1 MLTWVLV
8 AVGGAL
14 GSGAALLV
22 LRRPSR
28 RRLLLST
35 AAVCGLVGVLS
46 AYPYLPIVTRPFT
59 VGFLGSAS
67 SMVLVAAAPP
77 MFLGTDSILRTGVAV
92 ARRLGVYCAV
102 GVTFALV
109 GYLTVRAGTTF
120 YVKVLR

>member
-1 MLTWVLV
+1 MNWVMV
-8 AVGGAL
+8 AIGGAL
-14 GSGAALLV
+14 GSGFALLV

-35 AAVCGLVGVLS
+35 AGICGVLGVFS
-46 AYPYLPIVTRPFT
+46 AYPYVPVVTAPIT

-67 SMVLVAAAPP
+67 SMILVAAAPP
-77 MFLGTDSILRTGVAV
+77 VWLGTDSILRSGLAV
-92 ARRLGVYCAV
+92 GRRLAVYCAV
-102 GVTFALV
+102 GVTFALA